1 MTITITAQAGYLGNP
16 ARSLITAT
24 GIDPGARYRLYRAA
38 APLPRERYPLS
49 QSLAAVRFVMDG
61 EHGNT
66 WNLEESKDLGATW
79 SAPASGAVS
88 VAIPAAP
95 AERILTAEWGALYP
109 GEAGYSEAHLALTGL
124 SAGADYML
132 YLQGDSASSSPG
144 MAKTQWVQTS
154 AAEGRRYLRIIMG
167 ESEMGY
173 ARFRLYKRNLTTGA
187 YDYLNVEAILRPYVE
202 VRRFASSPDDI
213 VIYASHMRPGVAHTL
228 RYGSIHPSVGLFPVL
243 ATSFPT
249 VTPTGTEYRWESA
262 KQLLADLLPPS
273 GPLTLDP
280 DHRTA
285 WGVGI
290 GTQSAIAYLSPNT
303 LDAAGSQD
311 SVTGL
316 SVRATANT
324 AALHVEATI
333 TGVGASNW
341 WWLVRRT
348 ATDRRVVSV
357 AQGPPAAAVLDITAP
372 MDTPI
377 SYEVWEFSTTR
388 PTEASVPSKIK
399 ASNRVVLASGIAPA
413 FATDTGQWAVLRT
426 ADGTMVLRAGLA
438 DVAWSHAQRTQTVP
452 IAGAKYPAVASDI
465 PLAESGDLLL
475 ITPDIA
481 SRTLLLRMLE
491 SSQVLFLRAP
501 CVPGV
506 DSLWVKVTGSVE
518 EKPAERSVP
527 AARAWQIPIQTLPEP
542 VMVSQPFGALQ

>member
-1 MTITITAQAGYLGNP
+1 MSITITAQAGYLGNP
-16 ARSLITAT
+16 TRSLIIAT
-24 GIDPGARYRLYRAA
+24 GIDPGAKYRLYRSA

-49 QSLAAVRFVMDG
+49 QTLTEARFVMDG

-79 SAPASGAVS
+79 SAPASGAVY

-95 AERILTAEWGALYP
+95 PERILTAEWGALYP
-109 GEAGYSEAHLALTGL
+109 DEIGYNEAHLALTGL
-124 SAGADYML
+124 ATGGDYIL
-132 YLQGDSASSSPG
+132 YVQSDSSSSSPG
-144 MAKTQWVQTS
+144 LAKTQWVQPS
-154 AAEGRRYLRIIMG
+154 SAEGRRYLRIVMNP
-167 ESEMGY
+167 SEMGY
-173 ARFRLYKRNLTTGA
+173 ARFRLYKRNLTTGS
-187 YDYLNVEAILRPYVE
+187 YDNLSVEAILRPYVE
-202 VRRFASSPDDI
+202 VRRFATSPDDI

-228 RYGSIHPSVGLFPVL
+228 RYGSINPSVGLFPAL
-243 ATSFPT
+243 TRSFPA

-262 KQLLADLLPPS
+262 KQLLADVVPPF

-290 GTQSAIAYLSPNT
+290 GDQAAIAYLSPLT

-311 SVTGL
+311 STTGL
-316 SVRATANT
+316 SARATANV
-324 AALHVEATI
+324 AGLQVEVTI
-333 TGVGASNW
+333 TGIGASNW
-341 WWLVRRT
+341 WWLVRRSG
-348 ATDRRVVSV
+348 TDRRVVTV
-357 AQGPPAAAVLDITAP
+357 AQGPPPLPVADITAP
-372 MDTPI
+372 MDTPML
-377 SYEVWEFSTTR
+377 YEVWEFSTTR

-399 ASNRVVLASGIAPA
+399 ASNRVVLASGLAPA
-413 FATDTGQWAVLRT
+413 FHTDTGQWAVLRT

-452 IAGAKYPAVASDI
+452 IAGARYPAVASDI

-481 SRTLLLRMLE
+481 SRALLLRMLE

-506 DSLWVKVTGSVE
+506 DSLWIKVTGSVE

-542 VMVSQPFGALQ
+542 VTVPQPFGSLQ